1 MILAACKD
9 FDERMALV
17 DPKLSALEMVR
28 RAGKTKIGSF
38 TKQDIRALCPS
49 ASVSSVEGALR
60 TLVAEGELKREGRG
74 KRTCCYR
81 LN

>member
-9 FDERMALV
+9 FEERMALV
-17 DPKLSALEMVR
+17 EPKLSALEMVR

-38 TKQDIRALCPS
+38 TRQDICDLCPA

-60 TLVAEGELKREGRG
+60 TLVAAGELKREGRG
-74 KRTCCYR
+74 KSTCYYR